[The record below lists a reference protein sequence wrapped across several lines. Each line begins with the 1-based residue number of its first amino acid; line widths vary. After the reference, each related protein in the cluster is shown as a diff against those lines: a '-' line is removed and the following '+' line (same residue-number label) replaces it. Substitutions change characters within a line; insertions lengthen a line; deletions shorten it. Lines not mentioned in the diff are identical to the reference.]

1 VANPARV
8 GPIKENRM
16 SSIASPLTNPLSRRD
31 GSGVAATIEQHGR
44 VRRALVESLL
54 AVVLLVA
61 AVLLQRGG
69 SFGSNMVRDQL
80 AAQRITFPAANSPAL
95 DAKTYPGLQ
104 RYGGQV
110 VNSGPKAKAYAN
122 QFIATHLKGV
132 NNAKTYS
139 ETSTEARAARAA
151 ADAATK
157 AKAADASALEA
168 KATALEGQ
176 TQTLFRGETLRG
188 LLLYAWGWSVVSRI
202 ATLASIA
209 SFVAAALLAA
219 LAAWGFQQSR
229 GQLGSS
235 TR

>member
-1 VANPARV
+1 
-8 GPIKENRM
+8 M
-16 SSIASPLTNPLSRRD
+16 STIASPLTNPLSRQD
-31 GSGVAATIEQHGR
+31 GSRVVATMEREGR
-44 VRRALVESLL
+44 TRRALVEGLL
-54 AVVLLVA
+54 ATVLLIA

-69 SFGSNMVRDQL
+69 SFGSNMVHDQL

-122 QFIATHLKGV
+122 EFIAVHLKGA
-132 NNAKTYS
+132 NDAKTYS
-139 ETSTEARAARAA
+139 ETSAQARAARTAADAAKTANAAA
-151 ADAATK
+151 ADAVALETK
-157 AKAADASALEA
+157 AV
-168 KATALEGQ
+168 ALEGQ

-209 SFVAAALLAA
+209 AFVAAALLAM
-219 LAAWGFQQSR
+219 LAGWGFQHAGAESGR
-229 GQLGSS
+229 
-235 TR
+235 TAR